1 MTRDLGKEIDELRQ
15 QMERLREEITPQL
28 DKLQTMIKDSLPNKA
43 TTEKPNRVHVMRE
56 MHPDKRL
63 GEQMEELCRKTD
75 EENVSGLVTY
85 LGVYNS
91 GGRQS
96 NWIRNGV
103 STDALLS
110 LIESGVAE
118 KILVCIGN
126 QNRLEILSEILRE
139 PKTVTALVEKCG
151 FGSTGQV
158 YHHLKPLLA
167 ADIVVETEKQKGLY
181 VINPKKVQRII
192 MLLAGISD
200 LVDETL
206 TRESQEAPE
215 NEEI

>member
-158 YHHLKPLLA
+158 
-167 ADIVVETEKQKGLY
+167 
-181 VINPKKVQRII
+181 II
-192 MLLAGISD
+192 
-200 LVDETL
+200 T
-206 TRESQEAPE
+206 
-215 NEEI
+215 